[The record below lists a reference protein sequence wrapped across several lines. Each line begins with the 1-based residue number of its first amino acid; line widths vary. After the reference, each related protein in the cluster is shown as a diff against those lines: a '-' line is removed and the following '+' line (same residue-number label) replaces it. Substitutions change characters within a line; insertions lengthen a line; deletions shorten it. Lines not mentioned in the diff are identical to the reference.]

1 MDVQANQTISKK
13 NILSLFFDLGKT
25 LTSIFLKFINI
36 IIFILKYCSLGV
48 HYIFDYIFV
57 RKIGKFILIISKKTI
72 VNYKK
77 YREESYQKYLNS
89 KRYKNKQLKLEQERL
104 ELLQAMENETKREV
118 EEVTWRYKVRDE
130 DGKVKVGYM
139 NSSSKM
145 DVMAFLTNENYIV
158 YKIETSKWIQFAYGR
173 STFIGVRLS
182 NKDLIFWLTQ
192 LSTYVKSGIPLA
204 EAIKILGKQM
214 GKKGRQKKLFESLV
228 YELTMGNSF
237 SEAMRR
243 QRGVFPPLL
252 VNMLKAA
259 EATGELE
266 ETLDEMADYY
276 TEMDKTRKQMISA
289 MTYPTIITVFSMIVV
304 VFIVLYIIPRFTSI
318 YAQVG
323 AEISGLTLIVINVS
337 DFLQKNIF
345 NIILIVIIIIM
356 CITFAYR
363 KIKSFRLT
371 VQTVLMHMPII
382 SKIIIFNELTIFT
395 KTFASLLRNNVF
407 ITESMDI
414 LSQITTNEVYRK
426 IMFHTISNIVKG
438 EKISESFHDHW
449 AIPEVAYYMIVTG
462 ESTGELPAM
471 MEKVS
476 TYYQGEHRQIINT
489 MKSIIEPAMIVFL
502 AVTVGTIIISVII
515 PMFSLYGE
523 IG

>member
-1 MDVQANQTISKK
+1 MEYFTT
-13 NILSLFFDLGKT
+13 LGK
-25 LTSIFLKFINI
+25 LLYKAFYKLYKVLGFV
-36 IIFILKYCSLGV
+36 FKYCSLGV
-48 HYIFDYIFV
+48 HYILEFIFV
-57 RKIGKFILIISKKTI
+57 TILFNNIAKFVKKAL
-72 VNYKK
+72 VKYNK
-77 YREESYQKYLNS
+77 YREVQHQKYLNS
-89 KRYKNKQLKLEQERL
+89 KRYKNKLLKLEQERL
-104 ELLQAMENETKREV
+104 ELLQAMENENKKEA

-130 DGKVKVGYM
+130 HGKVKIGYM

-145 DVMAFLTNENYIV
+145 DVMAFLTNENYVV

-173 STFIGVRLS
+173 SSFVGVKLS
-182 NKDLIFWLTQ
+182 SKDLIFWLTQ

-214 GKKGRQKKLFESLV
+214 GKKGRMKKLFESLV

-237 SEAMRR
+237 SEAMRK
-243 QRGVFPPLL
+243 QKGVFPPLL

-266 ETLDEMADYY
+266 ETLDEMVDYY

-289 MTYPTIITVFSMIVV
+289 MTYPTIITVFAMGVII
-304 VFIVLYIIPRFTSI
+304 FIVLYIIPRFTAI
-318 YAQVG
+318 YSQIG
-323 AEISGLTLIVINVS
+323 AEVSGLTKVVVDIS
-337 DFLQKNIF
+337 DYLQVNIF
-345 NIILIVIIIIM
+345 NIILVMVIIMIIIIF
-356 CITFAYR
+356 CYK
-363 KIKSFRLT
+363 KIKSFRFT
-371 VQTVLMHMPII
+371 VQSILMRLPVI
-382 SKIIIFNELTIFT
+382 SKVIIYNELTIFT

-414 LSQITTNEVYRK
+414 LSQITTNEIYRK

-438 EKISESFHDHW
+438 EKISESFKDHW

-476 TYYQGEHRQIINT
+476 EFYQGEHRQVINT
-489 MKSIIEPAMIVFL
+489 LKSFIEPAMIVFL
-502 AVTVGTIIISVII
+502 AVTVGTIIIAVIV